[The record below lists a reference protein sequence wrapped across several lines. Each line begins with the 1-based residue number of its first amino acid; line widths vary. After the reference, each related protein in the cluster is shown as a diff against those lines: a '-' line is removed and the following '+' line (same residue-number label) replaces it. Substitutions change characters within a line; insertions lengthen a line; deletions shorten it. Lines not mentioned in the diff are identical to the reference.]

1 MTNPEFEKYCESLRE
16 EANGKDEFGFKSV
29 ASNDVEETIAL
40 RKKFR
45 EEGWGKEEESDIEL
59 SEEETKKLME
69 KINNSMMYE

>member
-1 MTNPEFEKYCESLRE
+1 MTNQEFEKYCESLRE
-16 EANGKDEFGFKSV
+16 EANGKDEFGFKPV

-40 RKKFR
+40 RKKIR

-59 SEEETKKLME
+59 SEEETKKLMK